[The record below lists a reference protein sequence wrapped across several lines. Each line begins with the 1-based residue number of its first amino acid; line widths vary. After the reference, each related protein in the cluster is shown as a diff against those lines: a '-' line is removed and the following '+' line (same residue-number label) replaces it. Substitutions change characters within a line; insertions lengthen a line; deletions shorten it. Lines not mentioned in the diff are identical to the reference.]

1 MSHKTSGACPCRPIT
16 GTRPRSWKPGVRDV
30 LLRAMWQHCWASPR
44 CPTCF
49 WYGDR
54 VCDGRIREIQAA
66 LSNSLGV
73 ENRFHVDV
81 EGFQIAA
88 HLGQAAYRLD
98 DTVYLVRRDFMHFD
112 SKFQIVLRRFRVV
125 FGGLWF
131 LAPHSPSQHPKKV
144 DQRTAAANGA
154 CIMRAVADGFTISTE
169 HGIEQGNCAQTSVG
183 MGSSVHI

>member
-1 MSHKTSGACPCRPIT
+1 
-16 GTRPRSWKPGVRDV
+16 
-30 LLRAMWQHCWASPR
+30 
-44 CPTCF
+44 
-49 WYGDR
+49 
-54 VCDGRIREIQAA
+54 
-66 LSNSLGV
+66 LGV

-81 EGFQIAA
+81 EGFQIAG
-88 HLGQAAYRLD
+88 HLSQAAYRLD